1 MTASPGM
8 AARPAMAPIVWSWS
22 LTDSA
27 AASMGGRRSLGG
39 RAYGRTGR
47 ARAQSRELGDLPCQ
61 PRRVALQHE
70 QPDLVEHVVD
80 RLGVGP
86 LALGAQDALGPRLDP
101 PFVGVEQLLVELLPR
116 PPA

>member
-80 RLGVGP
+80 RLGVEGLP
-86 LALGAQDALGPRLDP
+86 PRRRQARAP
-101 PFVGVEQLLVELLPR
+101 RPR
-116 PPA
+116 PPLP